1 VSIATGKVVL
11 EVSSGAY
18 TGASPALLGRR
29 AWYGTFDNQVLSV
42 DLTSRKVVWRY
53 EHPQRKFPFYSSA
66 ALAEGLAVLG
76 GRDKLVHALDA
87 VTGKERW
94 TFATQARVDSSPAVA
109 GGRVYIGSSDGRLYV
124 LDLKTGAKLSAF
136 EAGAALTASPA
147 IAGGRVVIGAEDGR
161 IYCLGG
167 K

>member
-1 VSIATGKVVL
+1 VAL

-18 TGASPALLGRR
+18 TGASPALSGNH

-42 DLTSRKVVWRY
+42 DLAARKVSWRY

-66 ALAEGLAVLG
+66 ALADGLVVLG

-87 VTGKERW
+87 ATGKERW

-109 GGRVYIGSSDGRLYV
+109 AGRVYIGSSDGRLYV
-124 LDLKTGAKLSAF
+124 LDLKTGAKLFAF

-147 IAGGRVVIGAEDGR
+147 IAGGRVVIGTDDGR
-161 IYCLGG
+161 VYCLGA
-167 K
+167 KQ